1 MPTTLVGTAYR
12 IDGIELGAGD
22 IISAGTSL
30 TAVELTTVDPDN
42 NDFQVT
48 PRSVIFEGTV
58 NETVLSEAEQIDFF
72 VDGAQIASQS
82 PSYELVSLNTD
93 AGTVFGITFSAAGST
108 YFLPRNDVAVDGISQ
123 VTADSQIRANNVAFN
138 QLDFGLLPLGATA
151 FEGRV
156 FGNGAIDAPGLGSVR
171 TVIDTDSIALNPETS
186 TEIDAFNASVL
197 VTVEF
202 ADGSSLSGVRA
213 LQLGQIE
220 FVNNQN
226 IDTRA
231 FALDVAD
238 LNASG
243 QSLDTVVNAEFESFA
258 NHTLSYADIG
268 FAERG
273 TTPVDDTPT
282 PTPDPEPTPE
292 PTPEVETTVIEGG
305 NGRDRLYGTDADDV
319 LIGGAGSDR
328 LKGGEGADTFVFG
341 ADTSNGERERDV
353 ITDFDASEDV
363 IVLEDGA
370 IVRRVFERNGDLHI
384 QLDGGDRDRI
394 IVRDNDTDA
403 LDSIVFTNDDF
414 LV

>member
-1 MPTTLVGTAYR
+1 MTTTLVGTAYR
-12 IDGIELGAGD
+12 IEGIALGAGD
-22 IISAGTSL
+22 VIAAGSSL
-30 TAVELTTVDPDN
+30 TTVELRTVDPDN

-58 NETVLSEAEQIDFF
+58 NETVLREAEAIDFF
-72 VDGAQIASQS
+72 ADGVQIASES
-82 PSYELVSLNTD
+82 PAFEFVSLNTD
-93 AGTVFGITFSAAGST
+93 AGTVFGITFSAGGDT
-108 YFLPRNDVAVDGISQ
+108 YFLPRGNVAPGSLTS
-123 VTADSQIRANNVAFN
+123 VTGDSQIRSNNVAFN
-138 QLDFGLLPLGATA
+138 QLEFGLLPEGSTA

-171 TVIDTDSIALNPETS
+171 TVIDTDSIARNPENS

-202 ADGSSLSGVRA
+202 ADGTSLGGVRA
-213 LQLGQIE
+213 LQLGQID

-226 IDTRA
+226 IDSRA
-231 FALDVAD
+231 FALDVAT

-268 FAERG
+268 FAPRG
-273 TTPVDDTPT
+273 TTPVDDNPT

-292 PTPEVETTVIEGG
+292 PTPEVETIVIEGG
-305 NGRDRLYGTDADDV
+305 NGRDRLYGSDADEVIIGGKGSDV
-319 LIGGAGSDR
+319 LRGGD
-328 LKGGEGADTFVFG
+328 GADTFVFG
-341 ADTSNGERERDV
+341 ADSSNGARERDV
-353 ITDFDASEDV
+353 IVDFDASEDV
-363 IVLEDGA
+363 IVLEEGTS
-370 IVRRVFERNGDLHI
+370 VRRAFERNGDLHI

-394 IVRDNDTDA
+394 ILRDNDKDA